1 MTLRNT
7 SAQSDE
13 PLRDIDWLAGYLHKP
28 KKPCTTCDSVARVRR
43 HTKSGRRSAGKSQ
56 RLTPGWS
63 NSDDPRQWR
72 PATA

>member
-28 KKPCTTCDSVARVRR
+28 KKTLYNMRLRGEGPPAYKIGQALRWK
-43 HTKSGRRSAGKSQ
+43 KSEVDAWLEQQ
-56 RLTPGWS
+56 R
-63 NSDDPRQWR
+63 
-72 PATA
+72 